1 MAIRFLRLIPAVL
14 FLVCAIAASSDAQ
27 VTNDRLFRADQEAQN
42 WLTYSGTFTGQRYS
56 TLAKITPK
64 NVKNLELAWVLQ
76 SHSPAEANAKYEASA
91 LVVNGIMYTVQPPN
105 VVVALDAATG
115 RVFWTYA
122 YSPSSAARLCCG
134 RVNRGLAILGH
145 TLFMGTIDGNL
156 VAIDAR
162 DGRPLWTT
170 QVGRPE
176 AGYSVTVAPLIVR
189 DKVI

>member
-1 MAIRFLRLIPAVL
+1 MTIRFLRLIPAV
-14 FLVCAIAASSDAQ
+14 FVLVCAIAASSAAQ
-27 VTNDRLFRADQEAQN
+27 VTSDRLLHADQEAKN
-42 WLTYSGTFTGQRYS
+42 WLTYSGTFTGQRHS
-56 TLAKITPK
+56 ALTKITPQ

-76 SHSPAEANAKYEASA
+76 SHTPAEANSKYEASS

-122 YSPSSAARLCCG
+122 YAPSAAARLCCG
-134 RVNRGLAILGH
+134 RVNRGLAIYGN

-162 DGRPLWTT
+162 DGHLLWTT
-170 QVGRPE
+170 QVGGRK
-176 AGYSVTVAPLIVR
+176 R
-189 DKVI
+189 VIP